1 MCKVPKAF
9 RCKEYKYSQET
20 IQIGAVLLDENYEIV
35 SKFSTYVKPQ
45 YGQMDSFISRLTG
58 IGVADI
64 IDAPNMCDALEM
76 FSKWLPDS
84 DVCCVSW
91 SNSDDCQIR
100 HKEKRSELV
109 ARAKTDPEAMEE
121 LMALRAKEA
130 EARAK
135 KKAKEEARMAVDPEY
150 AKMMEERRKEYNR
163 KHAEK
168 RKAKLDDIKL
178 RAENGDEAAI
188 EELGAHRKY
197 FREAELRNR
206 RKLYELA
213 DAGDPVAIAKKEEYL
228 RKRRDAANAAYR
240 AKKAESGEVLLKAE

>member
-1 MCKVPKAF
+1 MKYAVVDLEMCKVPKAF

-100 HKEKRSELV
+100 HEMEYKNIENVKISEMLESWIDCQKTFDDRMEAV
-109 ARAKTDPEAMEE
+109 RAFS
-121 LMALRAKEA
+121 L
-130 EARAK
+130 
-135 KKAKEEARMAVDPEY
+135 EEALIAADICSEGRAHDGLVDAINTALLF
-150 AKMMEERRKEYNR
+150 AKMQQNPNFDLHPVY
-163 KHAEK
+163 
-168 RKAKLDDIKL
+168 KAAHDETVEHLGYSL
-178 RAENGDEAAI
+178 GD
-188 EELGAHRKY
+188 LFGG
-197 FREAELRNR
+197 LCSQ
-206 RKLYELA
+206 LVM
-213 DAGDPVAIAKKEEYL
+213 G
-228 RKRRDAANAAYR
+228 
-240 AKKAESGEVLLKAE
+240 